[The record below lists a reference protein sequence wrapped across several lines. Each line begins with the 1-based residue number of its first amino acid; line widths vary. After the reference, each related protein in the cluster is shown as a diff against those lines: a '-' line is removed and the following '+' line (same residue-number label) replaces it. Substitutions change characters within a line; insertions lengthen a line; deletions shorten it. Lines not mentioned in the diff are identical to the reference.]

1 LPRPDSE
8 DTSGFTAPDHPW
20 NHFYTS
26 EKRLEM
32 RNALSEGIRI
42 ARPATRKQVFEAEEF
57 EEPVAPDMYKQWLN
71 EIDRI
76 IRFNVFLTHRN
87 INAHQLIDTIMNNEL
102 PWPLVPFYHQHL

>member
-1 LPRPDSE
+1 
-8 DTSGFTAPDHPW
+8 
-20 NHFYTS
+20 
-26 EKRLEM
+26 M